1 MTDVQRVQT
10 RRLGT
15 AVWKQIERSI
25 ASAIVAGEMRPGE
38 RLPSEARLAEQYAVN
53 KNTVRR
59 ALAEL
64 VAQGMLRV
72 ENGRGAFVE
81 EGALRYALRPETR
94 FWENILR
101 EGRAPSV
108 DYRGTGVMAAGEWAA
123 KALHIKVDTP
133 VVYMDSLGRADGKPI
148 VLARHCFPADR
159 FGDLPTLY
167 QKEGSI
173 RAALKTLGIQDKR
186 QAVVVAA
193 HVPSPEESELLELP
207 WPEPV
212 IEVESV
218 FCDQHGAPID
228 FGVARYASTR
238 VRLDLF

>member
-1 MTDVQRVQT
+1 MQT

-25 ASAIVAGEMRPGE
+25 AGAIMTGEMRPGD
-38 RLPSEARLAEQYAVN
+38 RLPSEGRLAEQYAVN

-64 VAQGMLRV
+64 VAQGLLRV
-72 ENGRGAFVE
+72 ENGVGAFVE
-81 EGALRYALRPETR
+81 ESALRYALRPETR

-108 DYRGTGVMAAGEWAA
+108 DTRGSGLMAAGVRAA
-123 KALHIKVDTP
+123 KALRIEPDAPIVF
-133 VVYMDSLGRADGKPI
+133 MDSLGRADGKPI
-148 VLARHCFPADR
+148 VLARHCFPAER
-159 FGDLPTLY
+159 FTDLPSLY
-167 QKEGSI
+167 KKEGSI
-173 RAALKTLGIQDKR
+173 RGALKTLGIQDKR
-186 QAVVVAA
+186 QTVVVAA
-193 HVPSPEESELLELP
+193 HVPTPEESELLELP